1 MTENIISRASILIQQ
16 RRYAEAE
23 KLLKDLLSSNPDNVQ
38 ILTLLAEVNLQQD
51 NLENAENLINTAI
64 GLDPEFGYLF
74 YIKARVDIQKDKYNE
89 AEKNLKLALELDPAN
104 GDYYALWASVKL
116 TRKQYEGALEHANK
130 ALELDAENILGLNV
144 RSSALLKLDRKE
156 DAFITIEGAL
166 REDPNN
172 AYTHANYGWN
182 LLEKGDS
189 KKALVHFGEALKND
203 PSSGYAQAGMVE
215 ALKANNFVYK
225 AFLKYTFW
233 ISNLTAKYQWGVIL
247 GFYFGVKFLR
257 SIADNNAT
265 LRPFL
270 LPVVIVLTII
280 AFSTW
285 IITPF
290 SNLFLRFNKFGKHLL
305 NSKQMLSSN
314 FVAASF
320 VIFLLGGLGYLLA
333 NDEKFLTI
341 AVFGFAMMVPL
352 STMFSPTKYKHSLVI
367 YAGLMALIGLGA
379 IFITFQTGE
388 MVNSITTLFIFGFIA
403 FQFVANFLLIK
414 QSNY

>member
-16 RRYAEAE
+16 RRYVEAE
-23 KLLKDLLSSNPDNVQ
+23 KLLKDLLSNNPDNVQ
-38 ILTLLAEVNLQQD
+38 LITMLAEVNLQQD
-51 NLENAENLINTAI
+51 DLEKAANLIDTAI

-74 YIKARVDIQKDKYNE
+74 YIKARIDVQKDKYNE
-89 AEKNLKLALELDPAN
+89 AEQSLKLALELDPSN
-104 GDYYALWASVKL
+104 GDYYALWASVKF
-116 TRKQYEGALEHANK
+116 TRKQFTSALEHADK

-203 PSSGYAQAGMVE
+203 PTSGYAQAGMIE
-215 ALKANNFVYK
+215 ALKANNLVYK
-225 AFLKYTFW
+225 GFLKYSFW
-233 ISNLTAKYQWGVIL
+233 ISSLTAKYQWGVIL
-247 GFYFGVKFLR
+247 GFYFGTKFLR
-257 SIADNNAT
+257 SIANYSAT

-270 LPVVIVLTII
+270 LPMVIILTII

-290 SNLFLRFNKFGKHLL
+290 SNLFLRFNKYGKHLL
-305 NSKQMLSSN
+305 STKQMLSSN

-320 VIFLLGGLGYLLA
+320 AICLLGGLGYFLV
-333 NDEKFLTI
+333 NDYKILTVAI
-341 AVFGFAMMVPL
+341 FGFAMMVPL

-367 YAGLMALIGLGA
+367 YTAIMASIGLFA

-388 MVNSITTLFIFGFIA
+388 IVNPISTLFIFSFVA
-403 FQFVANFLLIK
+403 FQFIANFLRIK
-414 QSNY
+414 QSNH

>member
-23 KLLKDLLSSNPDNVQ
+23 KLLKDLLSSNPDDVQ
-38 ILTLLAEVNLQQD
+38 ILTLLAEVHLQQD
-51 NLENAENLINTAI
+51 DLDKAESLIDTAI
-64 GLDPEFGYLF
+64 GLNPEFGYLF
-74 YIKARVDIQKDKYNE
+74 YIKARIDIQKDKYNE
-89 AEKNLKLALELDPAN
+89 AERNLKLALELDPSN
-104 GDYYALWASVKL
+104 GDYYALWASVKF
-116 TRKQYEGALEHANK
+116 TRKQFAAALEHADK

-144 RSSALLKLDRKE
+144 RSSALMKLDRKE
-156 DAFITIEGAL
+156 DSFITIEGAL

-203 PSSGYAQAGMVE
+203 PSSGYAQAGMME
-215 ALKANNFVYK
+215 ALKANNFIYK
-225 AFLKYTFW
+225 GFLKYSFW
-233 ISNLTAKYQWGVIL
+233 ISSLTSKYQWGVIL
-247 GFYFGVKFLR
+247 GFYFGTKFLR
-257 SIADNNAT
+257 ALADSNAT

-270 LPVVIVLTII
+270 LPVVLLLALI

-285 IITPF
+285 IITPY
-290 SNLFLRFNKFGKHLL
+290 SNLFLRFNKYGKHLL
-305 NSKQMLSSN
+305 SSKQKMSSN
-314 FVAASF
+314 FVAASLATC
-320 VIFLLGGLGYLLA
+320 LLGGLGYLLR

-341 AVFGFAMMVPL
+341 AIFGFAMMVPL
-352 STMFSPTKYKHSLVI
+352 STMFSPTKYKNSLVI
-367 YAGLMALIGLGA
+367 YTAIMALIGAGA

-388 MVNSITTLFIFGFIA
+388 ILNSISTVFVFGFIA

-414 QSNY
+414 QSNH